1 MESLADAHASRIC
14 GLNGRGPILPF
25 KVCQFVSVFT
35 CVFSFVAVTLK
46 CICSTAKFDALV
58 TFLESQ
64 KLVGVWEGEFGI
76 LGTKSGRDSFLPR
89 KRMPADLLSS
99 LPAAQASGGT
109 DLVLDNGDF
118 CGFLSRSGALYAG
131 TPGMHVL
138 CPAILELAGADV
150 RSSSRV
156 ASARRV
162 AGSAGVQ
169 ARWQVEDHAGAVDE
183 FDAVIFATHDA
194 SVPAECVRG
203 LASSEEGQ
211 ALGAAGRDRLQRLS
225 EGLLAAR
232 ASRVPLYTLSA
243 EVHGG
248 AASIPFDGV
257 TVVGSDRVQFLARD
271 ASKPG
276 RARASDAG
284 GAASAVA
291 SGATEVCLDERVIA
305 GARVEPER

>member
-1 MESLADAHASRIC
+1 MAGAQFFRSRYVSEFVCVC
-14 GLNGRGPILPF
+14 GVRLCLE
-25 KVCQFVSVFT
+25 
-35 CVFSFVAVTLK
+35 AVTWTA
-46 CICSTAKFDALV
+46 ICSTAKFDALV
-58 TFLESQ
+58 AFLESQ

-99 LPAAQASGGT
+99 LPTAQASGAT

-169 ARWQVEDHAGAVDE
+169 SRWQVEDHTGAVDE

-203 LASSEEGQ
+203 LASSDEGQ
-211 ALGAAGRDRLQRLS
+211 ALGAEGRDRLQRLA

-248 AASIPFDGV
+248 AALIPFDGV

-271 ASKPG
+271 SSKPG
-276 RARASDAG
+276 RTRASDAG
-284 GAASAVA
+284 GAARGAA
-291 SGATEVCLDERVIA
+291 SGATEVCLDAPVIA
-305 GARVEPER
+305 GARVKPEP

>member
-58 TFLESQ
+58 AFLESQ

-138 CPAILELAGADV
+138 CPAILKLAGADV
-150 RSSSRV
+150 RSGTRV